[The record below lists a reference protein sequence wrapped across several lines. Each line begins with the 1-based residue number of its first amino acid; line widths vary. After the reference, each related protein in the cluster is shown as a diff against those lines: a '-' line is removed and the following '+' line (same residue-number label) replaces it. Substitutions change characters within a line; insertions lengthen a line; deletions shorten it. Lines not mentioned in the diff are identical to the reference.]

1 MTSSCRQNVDMEVQ
15 QTETAVKCK
24 RRGREKE
31 EVGREREEVGR
42 ERGEVE
48 KEREPGKCSLYIAK
62 RGRYCRLSVARGS
75 KYCGEHLNF
84 DPDIGASS
92 TQRKRI
98 PCPLDPHQ

>member
-1 MTSSCRQNVDMEVQ
+1 MTSSFRQNMEVQ
-15 QTETAVKCK
+15 RTEAAAKCK
-24 RRGREKE
+24 RR
-31 EVGREREEVGR
+31 GR

-48 KEREPGKCSLYIAK
+48 KEREPGRCSLYIAK

-84 DPDIGASS
+84 DPDIGVSS